1 MTNKSGFLSSIIKRI
16 DMERIANSRGGGGG
30 GGPPGGAASF
40 YASNVAPAP
49 PPGRGNEIGGMA
61 GLATLDPIVQR
72 KASDLVAR
80 GVVSFEDFDSRVV
93 AGLRELGT
101 TTAAVAVDRLGTS
114 HMTDIR
120 SRAGFFM
127 GALWAPPQRG
137 AARADASF
145 LSARRH
151 HSPSARG
158 ARHRS

>member
-30 GGPPGGAASF
+30 GGGGGPPANTASF
-40 YASNVAPAP
+40 YVSNAAAAPA
-49 PPGRGNEIGGMA
+49 PGRGNEIGGVA

-72 KASDLVAR
+72 KASELVQR
-80 GVVSFEDFDSRVV
+80 GVVTFDDFDSRVV

-120 SRAGFFM
+120 SRAGVFM
-127 GALWAPPQRG
+127 GALRL
-137 AARADASF
+137 D
-145 LSARRH
+145 
-151 HSPSARG
+151 
-158 ARHRS
+158 

>member
-30 GGPPGGAASF
+30 GAPPASAASF

-72 KASDLVAR
+72 KASELVAR
-80 GVVSFEDFDSRVV
+80 GVVTFDDFDSRVV

-127 GALWAPPQRG
+127 GTLWKRTEN
-137 AARADASF
+137 DATK
-145 LSARRH
+145 R
-151 HSPSARG
+151 
-158 ARHRS
+158 